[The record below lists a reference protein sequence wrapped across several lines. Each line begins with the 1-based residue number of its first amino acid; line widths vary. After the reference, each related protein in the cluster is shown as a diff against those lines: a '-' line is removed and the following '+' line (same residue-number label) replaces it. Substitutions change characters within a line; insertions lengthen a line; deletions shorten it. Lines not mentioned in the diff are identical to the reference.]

1 MWVRSNTVSCKRSW
15 ISISNARGPV
25 AAKSATRTVQPHANQ
40 RCAQSGTTQTNGMR
54 GPNTHKKPRANG
66 RIERHSHWRFFMWLR
81 PNAEDQK
88 NWKPSE
94 PSITQASQAR
104 RSHARRCAAMR
115 SAPQVEHARKLRY
128 MENPASRACAGGPP
142 CAGSRES
149 QQVAR
154 IQVGR
159 YMANSVSRSESRTR
173 RRSIMR

>member
-1 MWVRSNTVSCKRSW
+1 MWVRSNTVSCKGSW
-15 ISISNARGPV
+15 VSISNVRGPV

-40 RCAQSGTTQTNGMR
+40 RRARSGTTQTNGMR

-94 PSITQASQAR
+94 PSITQASQAHKP
-104 RSHARRCAAMR
+104 HARRCAAMR
-115 SAPQVEHARKLRY
+115 SAPQAAHAQELRY
-128 MENPASRACAGGPP
+128 MENAANRARTGGPP
-142 CAGSRES
+142 CEESRES
-149 QQVAR
+149 QRVAC

-159 YMANSVSRSESRTR
+159 YMANSASRSESRTR
-173 RRSIMR
+173 RRPIR